1 MPSFRKAVERVFGM
15 LDRRMFLAAMG
26 ASLTVGALAIAVR
39 SMAGIDPASAS
50 TDAAKPEVTV
60 WKSPSC
66 GCCGG
71 WVDHMRAAGFPVTVH
86 DVDDVEP
93 VKTSLGVPAR
103 LQSCHTAL
111 VGGYALEGHVPA
123 DSVLR
128 LLRERPAAVGLAV
141 PGMPQGSPGMETGV
155 KDPYDVVLF
164 GGTGG
169 DSVFERR

>member
-1 MPSFRKAVERVFGM
+1 
-15 LDRRMFLAAMG
+15 
-26 ASLTVGALAIAVR
+26 
-39 SMAGIDPASAS
+39 
-50 TDAAKPEVTV
+50 
-60 WKSPSC
+60 
-66 GCCGG
+66 
-71 WVDHMRAAGFPVTVH
+71 MRAAGFPVTVH

-93 VKTSLGVPAR
+93 VKTRLGVPAR

-155 KDPYDVVLF
+155 KEPYDVVLF
-164 GGTGG
+164 GGAGG

>member
-1 MPSFRKAVERVFGM
+1 
-15 LDRRMFLAAMG
+15 MFLMAMG

-39 SMAGIDPASAS
+39 SMVGTAPASAS
-50 TDAAKPEVTV
+50 STVAAKPEVTV
-60 WKSPSC
+60 WKSPTC

-86 DVDDVEP
+86 DVDDVGP
-93 VKTSLGVPAR
+93 MKLRLGVPAR

-111 VGGYALEGHVPA
+111 VDGYALEGHVPA
-123 DSVLR
+123 DSVQR

-164 GGTGG
+164 SAAGG
-169 DSVFERR
+169 DSVYERR

>member
-1 MPSFRKAVERVFGM
+1 M
-15 LDRRMFLAAMG
+15 LDRRMFLTAMG
-26 ASLTVGALAIAVR
+26 ASLTVGAMAIAVR
-39 SMAGIDPASAS
+39 SLAGTDPAAAS
-50 TDAAKPEVTV
+50 TSAGKPEVMV
-60 WKSPSC
+60 WKSPTC

-71 WVDHMRAAGFPVTVH
+71 WVDHMRAAGFPVTVQE
-86 DVDDVEP
+86 VDDVEP
-93 VKTSLGVPAR
+93 VKARLGVPVR

-123 DSVLR
+123 DSVQR

-164 GGTGG
+164 GGAGG
-169 DSVFERR
+169 DNVFERR